1 MSAESIRAR
10 CGLLRHGDK
19 FCEVKGMAIRCKKI
33 RWGLTI
39 WLPFFAGA
47 VNAACIVQ
55 SPQTQQRVIELYTS
69 EGCSSCPPADQ
80 WMSLIKPQAAIALA
94 FHVDYWDSS
103 GWRDRFDS
111 PRYTARQ
118 RDLLGRN
125 GQTIYTPEVA
135 LNGKEWRAWSSG
147 IMPKAEPAPSASIP
161 SLSLQV
167 EAGNPVQLTLQ
178 TQLGTNQNDQTWRA
192 YFAITEDDLHTAVKA
207 GENRGKELKHDHV
220 VRAFGGPYALDK
232 ASTKLEFP
240 ADLSIQNATVVAFV
254 QNTETGVIA
263 QAVQQPLQRCALN

>member
-1 MSAESIRAR
+1 
-10 CGLLRHGDK
+10 
-19 FCEVKGMAIRCKKI
+19 MAIRYHKT
-33 RWGLTI
+33 RLGLMI
-39 WLPFFAGA
+39 YMSFFAGA
-47 VNAACIVQ
+47 VNAACVAQ
-55 SPQTQQRVIELYTS
+55 SPEAQQKVIELYTS
-69 EGCSSCPPADQ
+69 EGCSSCPPADH

-135 LNGKEWRAWSSG
+135 LNGKEWQGWSSG
-147 IMPKAEPAPSASIP
+147 KVPKTDPAASVSIP

-167 EAGNPVQLTLQ
+167 EPGNPVQLTLQ
-178 TQLGTNQNDQTWRA
+178 TQLGTNQNDKTWRA

-232 ASTKLEFP
+232 ASAKLDFP
-240 ADLSIQNATVVAFV
+240 ANVSVQNATVVAFV

-263 QAVQQPLQRCALN
+263 QAVQQPLQSCAVN

>member
-1 MSAESIRAR
+1 
-10 CGLLRHGDK
+10 
-19 FCEVKGMAIRCKKI
+19 MAIQCKKTC
-33 RWGLTI
+33 LSMMV
-39 WLPFFAGA
+39 WLPLLAGP
-47 VNAACIVQ
+47 VNATCVAQ
-55 SPQTQQRVIELYTS
+55 SPQAQQKVIELYTS
-69 EGCSSCPPADQ
+69 EGCSSCPPADH

-118 RDLLGRN
+118 HDLLGRN

-135 LNGKEWRAWSSG
+135 LNGKEWRGWSSG
-147 IMPKAEPAPSASIP
+147 KVPVAEPANSASIP

-167 EAGNPVQLTLQ
+167 EPGNPVQLTLQ
-178 TQLGTNQNDQTWRA
+178 TQLGPNQNDKAWRA

-232 ASTKLEFP
+232 ANAKLEFP
-240 ADLSIQNATVVAFV
+240 ANVSVQNATVVAFV

-263 QAVQQPLQRCALN
+263 QAVQQRLQSCALN